1 LAWDW
6 VEGMAAGLVIL
17 IVALT
22 ALALRDFM
30 VAHGINRVQV
40 GVVSMLYDHSL
51 LPAAANA

>member
-1 LAWDW
+1 
-6 VEGMAAGLVIL
+6 MAAGLVIL

-40 GVVSMLYDHSL
+40 RAVSMLYNYL
-51 LPAAANA
+51 LLTAVANA

>member
-1 LAWDW
+1 
-6 VEGMAAGLVIL
+6 MAAGLVIL

-51 LPAAANA
+51 LPAVANA